1 MRRIIIQ
8 SNEMAEKKKV
18 NFDGVET
25 PGLVSVGEIAREK
38 GTVDVPSFRKI
49 RPVQNGVVKNPEI
62 TLVYKVERNTNTLQF
77 FDDYFDDNEVK
88 DMEVIRTDAHGVEF
102 NRVIYTE
109 CEVKSIT
116 EPAYD
121 AANPDYAKT
130 TVVLIYNE
138 RIKI

>member
-1 MRRIIIQ
+1 MQ
-8 SNEMAEKKKV
+8 SNEMAEKKKTF
-18 NFDGVET
+18 FDGVER
-25 PGLVSVGEIAREK
+25 PGLVSVGEIMREK

-62 TLVYKVERNTNTLQF
+62 TLIYKLERDTDTLDF
-77 FDDYFDDNEVK
+77 FDKFFDDNEVK
-88 DMEVIRTDAHGVEF
+88 DLEIVRTDAHGVEF
-102 NRVIYTE
+102 ARTIYTE

-116 EPAYD
+116 EPPYD